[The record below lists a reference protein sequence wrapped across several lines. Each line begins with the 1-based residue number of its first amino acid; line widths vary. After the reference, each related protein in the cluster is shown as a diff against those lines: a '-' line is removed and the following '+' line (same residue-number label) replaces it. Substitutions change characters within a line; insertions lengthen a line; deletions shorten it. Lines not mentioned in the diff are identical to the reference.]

1 MVVGAVFRQRF
12 DIELRVQSH
21 SYTSVVHR
29 GGSGLDVSKQVL
41 LPSQGEL
48 KYTPILVE

>member
-29 GGSGLDVSKQVL
+29 GSSGLDVSKQVL

-48 KYTPILVE
+48 KYTPALVE